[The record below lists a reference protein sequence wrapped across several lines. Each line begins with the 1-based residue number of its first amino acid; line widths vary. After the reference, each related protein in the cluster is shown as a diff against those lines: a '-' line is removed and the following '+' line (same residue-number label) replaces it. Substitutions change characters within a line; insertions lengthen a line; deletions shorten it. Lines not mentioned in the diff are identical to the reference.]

1 MPEKSKSIP
10 LNTFPLNIGSGI
22 IISKFTV
29 ADLEFDKIR
38 EAHRDDYHIF
48 FLLEQGNGIFEID
61 FRRFE
66 INSQS
71 ITYIQP
77 YQVHRG
83 LSLEEGLFTV
93 LLISS
98 ESLNPEYLSLLKEIA
113 PTYPLQL
120 DAVNFSTATKMGNLS
135 AMIFERQNEKLHNT
149 ILKDIC
155 NSLVGFIISQF
166 LLESHKAEN
175 SSRSE
180 VISKNFKL
188 LLDQHFIHTKSP
200 SEFASKM
207 NISTVYL
214 NECVKRA
221 TGQTV
226 SYHIHQRIILE
237 AKRLLFHSSKSVKE
251 IATELG
257 YDDYPYFSRLFT
269 KITGMTALTFRSK
282 NLE

>member
-1 MPEKSKSIP
+1 MSEKSKSIP
-10 LNTFPLNIGSGI
+10 LNTFPSNFGSGI
-22 IISKFTV
+22 IISKFRVT
-29 ADLEFDKIR
+29 DLEFDKIK

-48 FLLEQGNGIFEID
+48 FLLEEGSGVFEID

-71 ITYIQP
+71 ITYVQP

-93 LLISS
+93 LLIST
-98 ESLNPEYLSLLKEIA
+98 ESLHPEYLKLLKEITPA
-113 PTYPLQL
+113 NPLQL
-120 DAVNFSTATKMGNLS
+120 DTATFSIASKMGDLTS
-135 AMIFERQNEKLHNT
+135 MIFCRQEEKLHNI
-149 ILKDIC
+149 ILRDSC

-166 LLESHKAEN
+166 LLQSYTTDKP
-175 SSRSE
+175 SRSE
-180 VISKNFKL
+180 TISKNFKL
-188 LLDQHFIHTKSP
+188 LVDQNFVHTKSP
-200 SEFASKM
+200 AEYAEKM

-226 SYHIHQRIILE
+226 SYHIHQRIVLE
-237 AKRLLFHSSKSVKE
+237 AKRLLFHSNKSVKE
-251 IATELG
+251 IAAELG
-257 YDDYPYFSRLFT
+257 YDDYAYFSRLFM
-269 KITGMTALTFRSK
+269 KVTGMTALTFRNK